1 MLDFLDKL
9 VGYIRGFGFGR
20 ATIKKEVYS
29 CLKLLKISPEIVID
43 CGGNKGIYTEE
54 ILRVNPNSQV
64 IIFEPSQVNIG
75 VLENKFA
82 GNSKVRL
89 IEKAVSS
96 QPGELVLYSDA
107 AGSGNASLANRRL
120 EHFDMDFSVREIVT
134 VTTIDS
140 EIESLEIDILK
151 MDIEGFEF
159 EALRG
164 ATTVLKNVKV
174 VQFEFGG
181 ANIDSRTYFQDFF
194 YFFKDQS
201 FTIWRITPLG
211 LVKVTKYNER
221 MERFTT
227 TNYLASNNKYIR

>member
-1 MLDFLDKL
+1 MLELLDKT
-9 VGYIRGFGFGR
+9 VGFVRGFGFGR
-20 ATIKKEVYS
+20 ATVRREVNS
-29 CLKLLKISPEIVID
+29 CLRLLKSAPTIVID

-54 ILRVNPNSQV
+54 ILRVNPNCEV
-64 IIFEPSQVNIG
+64 IIFEPSQVNID
-75 VLENKFA
+75 VLKNKFEA
-82 GNSKVRL
+82 NAKVRL

-96 QPGELVLYSDA
+96 QAGELVLYSDIP
-107 AGSGNASLANRRL
+107 GSGNASLSNRRL
-120 EHFDMDFSVREIVT
+120 EHFNMDFNSREV
-134 VTTIDS
+134 VAVSTIDS
-140 EIESLEIDILK
+140 EIQFLEIDILK

-164 ATTVLKNVKV
+164 AMTLLNNVKV

-194 YFFKDQS
+194 YFFKDKR

-211 LVKVTKYNER
+211 LVKVSKYNER

-227 TNYLASNNKYIR
+227 TNYLATNNKYF